1 MCQRARAVQRHAPL
15 YSRAHQGGGLS
26 PCRDPSRAP
35 PPSLRSKQVWPGQ
48 PRPSRHHRHV
58 RRALAALPATEL
70 QNPRIVT
77 TPPRAPKPLVNLTRR
92 AKLALPVRPTP
103 PPSRAT
109 EPPSTLP
116 PI

>member
-48 PRPSRHHRHV
+48 PRPSPPPPPV
-58 RRALAALPATEL
+58 RRTLAPLAAIDLHT
-70 QNPRIVT
+70 PRIVT
-77 TPPRAPKPLVNLTRR
+77 TSVRPEKAVINLT
-92 AKLALPVRPTP
+92 APDNLDVPVR
-103 PPSRAT
+103 
-109 EPPSTLP
+109 
-116 PI
+116 